1 MSQMQI
7 WESYRSLTRDP
18 SVKKRGIRQNTYRRV
33 LNYAKPFKFDIF
45 SLIFIVVIDAFLV
58 VAQPLLF
65 KRIIDDGISA
75 GNKGVVINTALIVGL
90 LAVISGVLSVIER
103 IYSSRIGEGLI
114 LTLRSEVFN
123 HVQSQPIGFFTRTQ
137 TGSLISRVNG
147 DVIGAQ
153 QAFTS
158 TLSGIIS
165 NGISLI
171 VVLATMIF
179 LSWQITLTSLI
190 LLPLF
195 LIPAKY
201 MGKKV
206 QALSREQMSL
216 NAEMSQTMTER
227 FNVSGALLVKLFGN
241 PQIEGDNFF
250 KKASR
255 VKDIGV
261 RIAMTNRVF
270 FVALTTVATI
280 ATAIV
285 YGFGGVLVVTGALTL
300 GTLLALTA
308 LLARLY
314 GPLTALS
321 NVRVDVM
328 TAFVSFERV
337 FEVLDLEPLVKD
349 PTLAKT
355 LKTGPLDI
363 DFKSVSFAYPSRAQV
378 GLESLEIAADAK
390 VEEKINELALEDINF
405 NVPAGS
411 MLALVGPSGSGKTTI
426 SQLISRLY
434 DPTKGQV
441 LIGGTDMKD
450 LDRTQIREAIGV
462 VTQDSHLFHDSIKN
476 NLLYSKKDA
485 TENQIWDA
493 LKSAQILDFVKSLP
507 DELDTVVGDRGYRL
521 SGGEKQRIAIA
532 RVFLKHPRII
542 ILDEATAHLD
552 NENEAAV
559 QVALATV
566 LKGRTSVV
574 IAHRL
579 STIINA
585 DQIAVIKDGK
595 LLAIDTHKKLL
606 VSNNVYNDL
615 YNQQFKTEV

>member
-7 WESYRSLTRDP
+7 WETYRSLTRDS
-18 SVKKRGIRQNTYRRV
+18 SVKKRGIRNGTVNRV
-33 LNYAKPFKFDIF
+33 LEYAKPLKKDILL
-45 SLIFIVVIDAFLV
+45 LIAIVVIDAFLV

-65 KRIIDDGISA
+65 KRIIDDGITA
-75 GNKGVVINTALIVGL
+75 GNKNIVITTAIYV
-90 LAVISGVLSVIER
+90 GVLAILSAGLSIIGR
-103 IYSSRIGEGLI
+103 LYSSRIGEGLI
-114 LTLRSEVFN
+114 LTLRTQVFN
-123 HVQSQPIGFFTRTQ
+123 HVQAQPIAFFTRTQ

-171 VVLATMIF
+171 IVLSTMII

-190 LLPLF
+190 LLPVF
-195 LIPAKY
+195 LIPAKW
-201 MGKKV
+201 MGKRV
-206 QALSREQMSL
+206 QSLSREQMSL

-227 FNVSGALLVKLFGN
+227 FNVSGALLVKLFGD
-241 PQIEGDNFF
+241 PIVEGSSFF

-261 RIAMTNRVF
+261 RIAMTNMVF

-285 YGFGGVLVVTGALTL
+285 YGFGGSLVISGDLTL

-314 GPLTALS
+314 GPLTSLS
-321 NVRVDVM
+321 NVRVDIM
-328 TAFVSFERV
+328 TALVSFERV
-337 FEVLDLEPLVKD
+337 FEVLDLQPLVKD
-349 PTLAKT
+349 SSSPQKFVE
-355 LKTGPLDI
+355 GPLDI
-363 DFKSVSFAYPSRAQV
+363 EFKNVSFYYPSRADV
-378 GLESLEIAADAK
+378 GLESLELASDGKLENDTKNTVLNQISFK
-390 VEEKINELALEDINF
+390 VSS
-405 NVPAGS
+405 GT

-426 SQLISRLY
+426 SQLIARLY
-434 DPTKGQV
+434 DPTEGQV
-441 LIGGTDMKD
+441 LVGNSDIKNVLRTDIKKN
-450 LDRTQIREAIGV
+450 IGV
-462 VTQDSHLFHDSIKN
+462 VTQDSHLFHDTIEN
-476 NLLYSKKDA
+476 NLLYAKKDA
-485 TENQIWDA
+485 SEEEIWSA
-493 LKSAQILDFVKSLP
+493 LSSAQIADFVKSLP
-507 DELDTVVGDRGYRL
+507 DKLDTIVGDRGYRL

-532 RVFLKHPRII
+532 RVFLKQPRIV

-566 LKGRTSVV
+566 LQGRTSVV

-585 DQIAVIKDGK
+585 EQIAVIKEGK
-595 LLAIDTHKKLL
+595 LIAIGNHNELL
-606 VSNNVYNDL
+606 KTNEVYSDL
-615 YNQQFKTEV
+615 YNQQFVS

>member
-7 WESYRSLTRDP
+7 WETYRSLTRDG
-18 SVKKRGIRQNTYRRV
+18 SVKKRGIKNGTINRV
-33 LNYAKPFKFDIF
+33 LGYATPLKVDITL
-45 SLIFIVVIDAFLV
+45 LIVVVVIDAFLV

-65 KRIIDDGISA
+65 KRIIDEGISA
-75 GNKGVVINTALIVGL
+75 GNKNVVITTSILV
-90 LAVISGVLSVIER
+90 GVLAIFSAGLTIISR
-103 IYSSRIGEGLI
+103 LYSSRIGEGLI
-114 LTLRSEVFN
+114 LTLRTQVFN
-123 HVQSQPIGFFTRTQ
+123 HVQSQPIAFFTRTQ

-165 NGISLI
+165 NGISLVI
-171 VVLATMIF
+171 VLSTMLI

-190 LLPLF
+190 LLPVF
-195 LIPAKY
+195 LIPAKS
-201 MGKKV
+201 MGKRV
-206 QALSREQMSL
+206 QALSREQMNL

-227 FNVSGALLVKLFGN
+227 FNVSGALLVKLFGDPKN
-241 PQIEGDNFF
+241 EGNSFF
-250 KKASR
+250 KKAAR

-261 RIAMTNRVF
+261 RIAMTNTIF

-285 YGFGGVLVVTGALTL
+285 YGFGGSLVVSGVLTL

-321 NVRVDVM
+321 NVRVDIM
-328 TAFVSFERV
+328 TALVSFERV

-349 PTLAKT
+349 PKNPQNLPQ
-355 LKTGPLDI
+355 GSLDI
-363 DFKSVSFAYPSRAQV
+363 EFNNVSFSYPTRADV
-378 GLESLEIAADAK
+378 GLETL
-390 VEEKINELALEDINF
+390 ELATDGKIENDTNNLVLN
-405 NVPAGS
+405 NVSFKVKPGT

-426 SQLISRLY
+426 SQLIARLY
-434 DPTKGQV
+434 DPT
-441 LIGGTDMKD
+441 IGKVTVGNVDIKEVSRD
-450 LDRTQIREAIGV
+450 EIRKNVGV

-476 NLLYSKKDA
+476 NLIYAKEDA
-485 TENQIWDA
+485 SESEIWSA
-493 LKSAQILDFVKSLP
+493 LDSAQIADFVNSLP
-507 DELDTVVGDRGYRL
+507 DKLDTIVGDRGYRL

-532 RVFLKHPRII
+532 RVFLKQPRIV

-566 LKGRTSVV
+566 LENRTSVV

-585 DQIAVIKDGK
+585 EQIAVIKEGHLIAIGSHTD
-595 LLAIDTHKKLL
+595 LLND
-606 VSNNVYNDL
+606 NGVYSDL
-615 YNQQFKTEV
+615 YNQQFAV

>member
-7 WESYRSLTRDP
+7 WETYRSLTRDG
-18 SVKKRGIRQNTYRRV
+18 SVKKRGIKNGTINRV
-33 LNYAKPFKFDIF
+33 LGYATPLKMDITL
-45 SLIFIVVIDAFLV
+45 LIVVVVIDAFLV

-65 KRIIDDGISA
+65 KRIIDQGISA
-75 GNKGVVINTALIVGL
+75 GNKNVVITTAVLV
-90 LAVISGVLSVIER
+90 GVLAIFSAGLSIIGR
-103 IYSSRIGEGLI
+103 LYSSRIGEGLI
-114 LTLRSEVFN
+114 LTLRTQVFN
-123 HVQSQPIGFFTRTQ
+123 HVQAQPIAFFTRTQ

-171 VVLATMIF
+171 IVLSTMLI

-190 LLPLF
+190 LLPVF
-195 LIPAKY
+195 LIPAKS
-201 MGKKV
+201 MGKRV
-206 QALSREQMSL
+206 QALSREQMNL
-216 NAEMSQTMTER
+216 NAAMSQTMTER
-227 FNVSGALLVKLFGN
+227 FNVSGALLVKLFGDPKN
-241 PQIEGDNFF
+241 EGNSFY
-250 KKASR
+250 KKAAR

-261 RIAMTNRVF
+261 RIAMTNTIF

-285 YGFGGVLVVTGALTL
+285 YGFGGSLVVSGVLTL

-321 NVRVDVM
+321 NVRVDIM
-328 TAFVSFERV
+328 TALVSFERV

-349 PTLAKT
+349 SKNPLN
-355 LKTGPLDI
+355 LPQGPLNI
-363 DFKSVSFAYPSRAQV
+363 EFNNVSFSYPTRADV
-378 GLESLEIAADAK
+378 GLETL
-390 VEEKINELALEDINF
+390 ELASDGKIENDSNNLVLN
-405 NVPAGS
+405 NVSFKIKPGT

-426 SQLISRLY
+426 SQLIARLY
-434 DPTKGQV
+434 DPTSGVVTVGEIDIKEV
-441 LIGGTDMKD
+441 ARDE
-450 LDRTQIREAIGV
+450 IRKTIGV

-476 NLLYSKKDA
+476 NLLYAKEDA
-485 TENQIWDA
+485 TETEIWSA
-493 LKSAQILDFVKSLP
+493 LESAQISDFVNSLP
-507 DELDTVVGDRGYRL
+507 DKLDTIVGDRGYRL

-532 RVFLKHPRII
+532 RVFLKQPRIV

-566 LKGRTSVV
+566 LENRTSVV

-585 DQIAVIKDGK
+585 EQIAVIKDGK
-595 LLAIDTHKKLL
+595 LIAIGSHANLL
-606 VSNNVYNDL
+606 KDNGVYSDL
-615 YNQQFKTEV
+615 YNQQFAV

>member
-7 WESYRSLTRDP
+7 WETYRSLTRDG
-18 SVKKRGIRQNTYRRV
+18 SVKKRGIKNGTINRV
-33 LNYAKPFKFDIF
+33 LGYATPLKIDITL
-45 SLIFIVVIDAFLV
+45 LIVVVVIDAFLV

-65 KRIIDDGISA
+65 KRIIDQGISA
-75 GNKGVVINTALIVGL
+75 GNKNVVITTAVLV
-90 LAVISGVLSVIER
+90 GVLAIFSAGLSIIGR
-103 IYSSRIGEGLI
+103 LYSSRIGEGLI
-114 LTLRSEVFN
+114 LTLRTQVFN
-123 HVQSQPIGFFTRTQ
+123 HVQAQPIAFFTRTQ

-171 VVLATMIF
+171 IVLSTMLI

-190 LLPLF
+190 LLPVF
-195 LIPAKY
+195 LIPAKS
-201 MGKKV
+201 MGKRV
-206 QALSREQMSL
+206 QALSREQMNL
-216 NAEMSQTMTER
+216 NAAMSQTMTER
-227 FNVSGALLVKLFGN
+227 FNVSGALLVKLFGD
-241 PQIEGDNFF
+241 PKSEGNSFY
-250 KKASR
+250 KKAAR

-261 RIAMTNRVF
+261 RIAMTNTIF

-285 YGFGGVLVVTGALTL
+285 YGFGGSLVVSGVLTL

-321 NVRVDVM
+321 NVRVDIM
-328 TAFVSFERV
+328 TALVSFERV

-349 PTLAKT
+349 SKNPLN
-355 LKTGPLDI
+355 LPQGPLNI
-363 DFKSVSFAYPSRAQV
+363 EFNNVSFSYPTRADV
-378 GLESLEIAADAK
+378 GLETL
-390 VEEKINELALEDINF
+390 ELASDGKIENDTNNLVLN
-405 NVPAGS
+405 NVSFKIKPGT

-426 SQLISRLY
+426 SQLIARLY
-434 DPTKGQV
+434 DPTSGVVTVGEVDIKEV
-441 LIGGTDMKD
+441 ARDE
-450 LDRTQIREAIGV
+450 IRKTIGV

-476 NLLYSKKDA
+476 NLLYAKEDA
-485 TENQIWDA
+485 TETEIWSA
-493 LKSAQILDFVKSLP
+493 LESAQISDFVNSLP
-507 DELDTVVGDRGYRL
+507 DKLDTIVGDRGYRL

-532 RVFLKHPRII
+532 RVFLKQPRIV

-566 LKGRTSVV
+566 LENRTSVV

-585 DQIAVIKDGK
+585 EQIAVIKDGQLIAIGSHAD
-595 LLAIDTHKKLL
+595 LLKD
-606 VSNNVYNDL
+606 NGVYSDL
-615 YNQQFKTEV
+615 YNQQFAV

>member
-7 WESYRSLTRDP
+7 WETYRSLTRDS
-18 SVKKRGIRQNTYRRV
+18 SVKKRGIRNGTVNRV
-33 LNYAKPFKFDIF
+33 LEYAAPLKKDILL
-45 SLIFIVVIDAFLV
+45 LIVIVVIDAFLV

-65 KRIIDDGISA
+65 KRIIDDGITA
-75 GNKGVVINTALIVGL
+75 GNKNIVITTAIYV
-90 LAVISGVLSVIER
+90 GVLAILSAGLSIIGR
-103 IYSSRIGEGLI
+103 LYSSRIGEGLI
-114 LTLRSEVFN
+114 LTLRTQVFN
-123 HVQSQPIGFFTRTQ
+123 HVQAQPIAFFTRTQ

-171 VVLATMIF
+171 IVLSTMII

-190 LLPLF
+190 LLPVF
-195 LIPAKY
+195 LIPAKW
-201 MGKKV
+201 MGKRV
-206 QALSREQMSL
+206 QSLSREQMTL

-227 FNVSGALLVKLFGN
+227 FNVSGALLVKLFGD
-241 PQIEGDNFF
+241 PIVEGSSFF

-261 RIAMTNRVF
+261 RIAMTNMVF

-285 YGFGGVLVVTGALTL
+285 YGFGGSLVISGVLTL

-314 GPLTALS
+314 GPLTSLS
-321 NVRVDVM
+321 NVRVDIM
-328 TAFVSFERV
+328 TALVSFERV
-337 FEVLDLEPLVKD
+337 FEVLDLQPLVKD
-349 PTLAKT
+349 SLTPQKFVE
-355 LKTGPLDI
+355 GPLDI
-363 DFKSVSFAYPSRAQV
+363 EFKNVSFHYPSRADV
-378 GLESLEIAADAK
+378 GLESLELASDGKLENDTKNTVLNNISFK
-390 VEEKINELALEDINF
+390 VAS
-405 NVPAGS
+405 GT

-426 SQLISRLY
+426 SQLIARLY
-434 DPTKGQV
+434 DPIAGQV
-441 LIGGTDMKD
+441 TVGNSDIKNVLRIDIKKD
-450 LDRTQIREAIGV
+450 IGV
-462 VTQDSHLFHDSIKN
+462 VTQDSHLFHDTIEN
-476 NLLYSKKDA
+476 NLLYAKKDA
-485 TENQIWDA
+485 SEEDIWSA
-493 LKSAQILDFVKSLP
+493 LTSAQIADFVKSLP
-507 DELDTVVGDRGYRL
+507 DKLDTVVGDRGYRL

-532 RVFLKHPRII
+532 RVFLKQPRVV

-566 LKGRTSVV
+566 LQGRTSVV

-585 DQIAVIKDGK
+585 EQIAVIKEGK
-595 LLAIDTHKKLL
+595 LIAIGNHNELL
-606 VSNNVYNDL
+606 KTNEVYSDL
-615 YNQQFKTEV
+615 YNQQFAV

>member
-1 MSQMQI
+1 M
-7 WESYRSLTRDP
+7 WETYRSLTRDG
-18 SVKKRGIRQNTYRRV
+18 SVKKRGIKSGTVNRV
-33 LNYAKPFKFDIF
+33 LGYAKPLKRDISF
-45 SLIFIVVIDAFLV
+45 LIFVVVIDAFLV
-58 VAQPLLF
+58 IAQPLLF
-65 KRIIDDGISA
+65 KRIVDDGISA
-75 GNKGVVINTALIVGL
+75 GNRSIVIYTAIMVGFLAIFSAGLSIV
-90 LAVISGVLSVIER
+90 SR
-103 IYSSRIGEGLI
+103 MFSSRIGEGLI
-114 LTLRSEVFN
+114 LTLRGQVFD
-123 HVQSQPIGFFTRTQ
+123 HVQAQPIAFFTRTQ

-165 NGISLI
+165 NGISLVI
-171 VVLATMIF
+171 VLGTMLI
-179 LSWQITLTSLI
+179 LSWEITLTSLI
-190 LLPLF
+190 LLPVF
-195 LIPAKY
+195 LIPAKW

-206 QALSREQMSL
+206 QSLTREQMIL
-216 NAEMSQTMTER
+216 NSEMSQTMTER
-227 FNVSGALLVKLFGN
+227 FNVSGALLVKLFGD
-241 PQIEGDNFF
+241 PTIEGSNFF

-255 VKDIGV
+255 VKDIG
-261 RIAMTNRVF
+261 IKISMTNTVF
-270 FVALTTVATI
+270 FVGLTTVATI

-285 YGFGGVLVVTGALTL
+285 YGFGGSLVISEVLTL

-328 TAFVSFERV
+328 TALVSFERV

-349 PTLAKT
+349 SLSPKT
-355 LKTGPLDI
+355 LPNGALDI
-363 DFKSVSFAYPSRAQV
+363 EFKNVFFTYPSRSEV
-378 GLESLEIAADAK
+378 GLESLELASDSQVENEINNIVLQEISFK
-390 VEEKINELALEDINF
+390 V
-405 NVPAGS
+405 PSGT

-434 DPTKGQV
+434 DPTQGEVQ
-441 LIGGTDMKD
+441 IGSTNIKNV
-450 LDRTQIREAIGV
+450 IRAELRDNIGV

-476 NLLYSKKDA
+476 NLLYAKANA
-485 TENQIWDA
+485 TDDQIWKA
-493 LKSAQILDFVKSLP
+493 LESAQIVDFVKSLP
-507 DELDTVVGDRGYRL
+507 DKLETVVGDRGYRL

-532 RVFLKHPRII
+532 RVFLKQPRIV

-559 QVALATV
+559 QEALSTV
-566 LKGRTSVV
+566 LQGRTSVV

-585 DQIAVIKDGK
+585 EQIAVIKDGRLISIGK
-595 LLAIDTHKKLL
+595 HSELL
-606 VSNNVYNDL
+606 SNNDVYADL
-615 YNQQFKTEV
+615 YNQISLK

>member
-1 MSQMQI
+1 MSQMQM
-7 WESYRSLTRDP
+7 WETYRSLTRDG
-18 SVKKRGIRQNTYRRV
+18 SVKKRGIKNGTINRV
-33 LNYAKPFKFDIF
+33 LGYATPLKVDITL
-45 SLIFIVVIDAFLV
+45 LIVVVVIDAFLV

-65 KRIIDDGISA
+65 KRIIDEGISA
-75 GNKGVVINTALIVGL
+75 GNRNVVITTSILV
-90 LAVISGVLSVIER
+90 GVLAIFSAGLTIIGR
-103 IYSSRIGEGLI
+103 LYSSRIGEGLI
-114 LTLRSEVFN
+114 LTLRTQVFN
-123 HVQSQPIGFFTRTQ
+123 HVQSQPIAFFTRTQ

-165 NGISLI
+165 NGISLVI
-171 VVLATMIF
+171 VLSTMLI

-190 LLPLF
+190 LLPVF
-195 LIPAKY
+195 LIPAKS
-201 MGKKV
+201 MGKRV
-206 QALSREQMSL
+206 QALSREQMNL

-227 FNVSGALLVKLFGN
+227 FNVSGALLVKLFGD
-241 PQIEGDNFF
+241 PKKEGNSFF
-250 KKASR
+250 KKAAR

-261 RIAMTNRVF
+261 RIAMTNTIF

-285 YGFGGVLVVTGALTL
+285 YGFGGSLVVSGVLTL

-321 NVRVDVM
+321 NVRVDIM
-328 TAFVSFERV
+328 TALVSFERV

-349 PTLAKT
+349 SKNPQSLPQ
-355 LKTGPLDI
+355 GPLDI
-363 DFKSVSFAYPSRAQV
+363 EFDNVSFSYPTRADV
-378 GLESLEIAADAK
+378 GLETL
-390 VEEKINELALEDINF
+390 ELATDGKIENDTNNLVLN
-405 NVPAGS
+405 NVSFKVKPGT

-426 SQLISRLY
+426 SQLIARLY
-434 DPTKGQV
+434 DPT
-441 LIGGTDMKD
+441 GGKVTVGNVDIKEVSRD
-450 LDRTQIREAIGV
+450 EIRKNVGV

-476 NLLYSKKDA
+476 NLIYAKEDA
-485 TENQIWDA
+485 TESEIWSA
-493 LKSAQILDFVKSLP
+493 LESAQISDFVKSLP
-507 DELDTVVGDRGYRL
+507 DKLDTIVGDRGYRL

-532 RVFLKHPRII
+532 RVFLKQPRIV

-566 LKGRTSVV
+566 LENRTSVV

-585 DQIAVIKDGK
+585 EQIAVIKEGHLIAIGSHTD
-595 LLAIDTHKKLL
+595 LLKD
-606 VSNNVYNDL
+606 NGVYSDL
-615 YNQQFKTEV
+615 YNQQFAV

>member
-7 WESYRSLTRDP
+7 WETYRSLTRDS
-18 SVKKRGIRQNTYRRV
+18 SVKKRGLRNDTLKRV
-33 LNYAKPFKFDIF
+33 LGYAKPLKNDIVF
-45 SLIFIVVIDAFLV
+45 LILIVVIDAFLV

-65 KRIIDDGISA
+65 KRIIDQGITAGDRRVVIVTAILVGILAIFSA
-75 GNKGVVINTALIVGL
+75 GLTIIGRL
-90 LAVISGVLSVIER
+90 
-103 IYSSRIGEGLI
+103 YSSKIGEGLI
-114 LTLRSEVFN
+114 LTLRTQVFN
-123 HVQSQPIGFFTRTQ
+123 HVQSQPIAFFTRTQ

-171 VVLATMIF
+171 IVLSTMIY
-179 LSWQITLTSLI
+179 LSWQITLTSLV
-190 LLPLF
+190 LLPVF
-195 LIPAKY
+195 LIPAKW

-206 QALSREQMSL
+206 QALSREQMNL
-216 NAEMSQTMTER
+216 NAEMSQTMNER
-227 FNVSGALLVKLFGN
+227 FNVSGALLVKLFGD
-241 PQIEGDNFF
+241 PKIEGNSFF
-250 KKASR
+250 KKANR
-255 VKDIGV
+255 VRDIGV
-261 RIAMTNRVF
+261 KIAMTNTIF

-285 YGFGGVLVVTGALTL
+285 YGFGGSLVISGVLTL

-321 NVRVDVM
+321 NVRVDIM

-349 PTLAKT
+349 SANPKEIVDEN
-355 LKTGPLDI
+355 LDI
-363 DFKSVSFAYPSRAQV
+363 EFKDVSFSYPTRADV
-378 GLESLEIAADAK
+378 GLESLELASDGK
-390 VEEKINELALEDINF
+390 VENDNKTLALKSVSF
-405 NVPAGS
+405 KVKAGT

-426 SQLISRLY
+426 SQLIARLY
-434 DPTKGQV
+434 DPTQGQV
-441 LIGGTDMKD
+441 LVGNVDIKEVS
-450 LDRTQIREAIGV
+450 RTNIKKILGV

-476 NLLYSKKDA
+476 NLMYAK
-485 TENQIWDA
+485 ENANEGEIWSA
-493 LKSAQILDFVKSLP
+493 LSSAQISDFVRSLP
-507 DELDTVVGDRGYRL
+507 DQLETIVGDRGYRL

-532 RVFLKHPRII
+532 RVFLKQPKIV

-559 QVALATV
+559 QEALSTV
-566 LKGRTSVV
+566 LQGRTSVV

-585 DQIAVIKDGK
+585 EQIAVIKDGQLIAIGSHAE
-595 LLAIDTHKKLL
+595 LLK
-606 VSNNVYNDL
+606 SNDVYSDL
-615 YNQQFKTEV
+615 YNQQFA

>member
-1 MSQMQI
+1 MQI
-7 WESYRSLTRDP
+7 WETYRSLTRDG
-18 SVKKRGIRQNTYRRV
+18 SVKKRGIKNGTINRV
-33 LNYAKPFKFDIF
+33 LGYAAPLKLDITF
-45 SLIFIVVIDAFLV
+45 LILVVVIDAFLV

-65 KRIIDDGISA
+65 KIIIDDGISA
-75 GNKGVVINTALIVGL
+75 GNRNVVITTAILVGI
-90 LAVISGVLSVIER
+90 LAIFSAGLTIIGR
-103 IYSSRIGEGLI
+103 LYSSRIGEGLI
-114 LTLRSEVFN
+114 LTLRTQVFN
-123 HVQSQPIGFFTRTQ
+123 HVQAQPIAFFTRTQ

-165 NGISLI
+165 NGISLVI
-171 VVLATMIF
+171 VLTTMLI

-190 LLPLF
+190 LLPVF
-195 LIPAKY
+195 LIPAKF
-201 MGKKV
+201 MGKRV
-206 QALSREQMSL
+206 QALSREQMNL
-216 NAEMSQTMTER
+216 NAAMSQTMTER
-227 FNVSGALLVKLFGN
+227 FNVSGALLVKLFGDPKN
-241 PQIEGDNFF
+241 EGNSFF
-250 KKASR
+250 KKAAR

-261 RIAMTNRVF
+261 RIAMTNTIF

-285 YGFGGVLVVTGALTL
+285 YGFGGSLVISGVLTL

-321 NVRVDVM
+321 NVRVDIM
-328 TAFVSFERV
+328 TALVSFERV

-349 PTLAKT
+349 SISPRNLPQ
-355 LKTGPLDI
+355 GPLDI
-363 DFKSVSFAYPSRAQV
+363 EFDNVSFSYPTRADV
-378 GLESLEIAADAK
+378 GLETL
-390 VEEKINELALEDINF
+390 ELATDGKIENDTNNLVLSDVSFKIK
-405 NVPAGS
+405 PGT

-426 SQLISRLY
+426 SQLIARLY
-434 DPTKGQV
+434 DPTNGKVTVGNV
-441 LIGGTDMKD
+441 NINEVSRDE
-450 LDRTQIREAIGV
+450 IRRNIGV

-476 NLLYSKKDA
+476 NLIYAKEDA
-485 TENQIWDA
+485 TDSEIWSA
-493 LKSAQILDFVKSLP
+493 LESAQISDFVNSLP
-507 DELDTVVGDRGYRL
+507 EKLDTIVGDRGYRL

-532 RVFLKHPRII
+532 RVFLKQPRIV

-566 LKGRTSVV
+566 LENRTSVV

-585 DQIAVIKDGK
+585 EQIAVIKDGK
-595 LLAIDTHKKLL
+595 LIAIGSHTDLL
-606 VSNNVYNDL
+606 KDNGVYADL
-615 YNQQFKTEV
+615 YNQQFAV

>member
-1 MSQMQI
+1 M
-7 WESYRSLTRDP
+7 WETYRSLTRDG
-18 SVKKRGIRQNTYRRV
+18 SVKKRGIKSGTVNRV
-33 LNYAKPFKFDIF
+33 LGYAKPLKRDISF
-45 SLIFIVVIDAFLV
+45 LIFVVVIDAFLV
-58 VAQPLLF
+58 IAQPLLF
-65 KRIIDDGISA
+65 KRIVDDGISA
-75 GNKGVVINTALIVGL
+75 GNRSIVIYTAIMVGFLAIFSAGLSIV
-90 LAVISGVLSVIER
+90 SR
-103 IYSSRIGEGLI
+103 MFSSRIGEGLI
-114 LTLRSEVFN
+114 LTLRGQVFD
-123 HVQSQPIGFFTRTQ
+123 HVQAQPIAFFTRTQ

-165 NGISLI
+165 NGISLVI
-171 VVLATMIF
+171 VLGTMLI
-179 LSWQITLTSLI
+179 LSWEITLTSLI
-190 LLPLF
+190 LLPVF
-195 LIPAKY
+195 LIPAKW

-206 QALSREQMSL
+206 QSLTREQMIL
-216 NAEMSQTMTER
+216 NSEMSQTMTER
-227 FNVSGALLVKLFGN
+227 FNVSGALLVKLFGD
-241 PQIEGDNFF
+241 PTIEGSNFF

-255 VKDIGV
+255 VKDIG
-261 RIAMTNRVF
+261 IKISMTNTVF
-270 FVALTTVATI
+270 FVGLTTVATI

-285 YGFGGVLVVTGALTL
+285 YGFGGSLVISEVLTL

-328 TAFVSFERV
+328 TALVSFERV

-349 PTLAKT
+349 SLSPKT
-355 LKTGPLDI
+355 LPNGALDI
-363 DFKSVSFAYPSRAQV
+363 EFKNVFFTYPSRSEV
-378 GLESLEIAADAK
+378 GLESLELASDSQVENEINNIVLQDISFK
-390 VEEKINELALEDINF
+390 V
-405 NVPAGS
+405 PSGT

-434 DPTKGQV
+434 DPTQGEVQ
-441 LIGGTDMKD
+441 IGSTNIKNV
-450 LDRTQIREAIGV
+450 IRAELRDNIGV

-476 NLLYSKKDA
+476 NLLYAKANA
-485 TENQIWDA
+485 TDDQIWKA
-493 LKSAQILDFVKSLP
+493 LESAQIVDFVKSLP
-507 DELDTVVGDRGYRL
+507 DKLETVVGDRGYRL

-532 RVFLKHPRII
+532 RVFLKQPRIV

-559 QVALATV
+559 QEALSTV
-566 LKGRTSVV
+566 LQGRTSVV

-585 DQIAVIKDGK
+585 EQIAVIKDGRLISIGK
-595 LLAIDTHKKLL
+595 HSELL
-606 VSNNVYNDL
+606 SNNDVYADL
-615 YNQQFKTEV
+615 YNQISLK

>member
-1 MSQMQI
+1 MQI
-7 WESYRSLTRDP
+7 WETYRSLTRDG
-18 SVKKRGIRQNTYRRV
+18 SVKKRGIKNGTINRV
-33 LNYAKPFKFDIF
+33 LGYAAPLKMDITL
-45 SLIFIVVIDAFLV
+45 LIVVVVIDAFFV

-65 KRIIDDGISA
+65 KRIIDEGISA
-75 GNKGVVINTALIVGL
+75 GNKNVVITTAILVGI
-90 LAVISGVLSVIER
+90 LAIFSAGLTIIGR
-103 IYSSRIGEGLI
+103 LYSSRIGEGLI
-114 LTLRSEVFN
+114 LTLRTQVFN
-123 HVQSQPIGFFTRTQ
+123 HVQAQPIAFFTRTQ

-171 VVLATMIF
+171 IVLSTMLI

-190 LLPLF
+190 LLPVF
-195 LIPAKY
+195 LIPAKS
-201 MGKKV
+201 MGKRV
-206 QALSREQMSL
+206 QALSREQMNL
-216 NAEMSQTMTER
+216 NAAMSQTMTER
-227 FNVSGALLVKLFGN
+227 FNVSGALLVKLFGDPKN
-241 PQIEGDNFF
+241 EGNSFY
-250 KKASR
+250 KKAAR

-261 RIAMTNRVF
+261 RIAMTNTIF

-285 YGFGGVLVVTGALTL
+285 YGFGGSLVVSGVLTL

-321 NVRVDVM
+321 NVRVDIM
-328 TAFVSFERV
+328 TALVSFERV

-349 PTLAKT
+349 SKNPHNLPQ
-355 LKTGPLDI
+355 GPLDI
-363 DFKSVSFAYPSRAQV
+363 EFNNVSFSYPTRADV
-378 GLESLEIAADAK
+378 GLETL
-390 VEEKINELALEDINF
+390 ELASDGKIENDTNNLVLSDVSFKIK
-405 NVPAGS
+405 PGT

-426 SQLISRLY
+426 SQLIARLY
-434 DPTKGQV
+434 DPTSGIITVGNVDIKEV
-441 LIGGTDMKD
+441 ARDEIR
-450 LDRTQIREAIGV
+450 RTIGV

-476 NLLYSKKDA
+476 NLLYAKEDA
-485 TENQIWDA
+485 SETEIWSA
-493 LKSAQILDFVKSLP
+493 LESAQISDFVKSLP
-507 DELDTVVGDRGYRL
+507 DKLDTIVGDRGYRL

-532 RVFLKHPRII
+532 RVFLKQPRIV

-566 LKGRTSVV
+566 LENRTSVV

-585 DQIAVIKDGK
+585 EQIAVIKDGQLIAIGSHSD
-595 LLAIDTHKKLL
+595 LLKD
-606 VSNNVYNDL
+606 NGVYSDL
-615 YNQQFKTEV
+615 YNQQFAV

>member
-7 WESYRSLTRDP
+7 WETYRSLTRDG
-18 SVKKRGIRQNTYRRV
+18 SVKKRGIKNGTINRV
-33 LNYAKPFKFDIF
+33 LGYATPLKIDITL
-45 SLIFIVVIDAFLV
+45 LIVVVVIDAFLV

-65 KRIIDDGISA
+65 KRIIDQGISA
-75 GNKGVVINTALIVGL
+75 GNKNVVITTAVLV
-90 LAVISGVLSVIER
+90 GVLAIFSAGLSIIGR
-103 IYSSRIGEGLI
+103 LYSSRIGEGLI
-114 LTLRSEVFN
+114 LTLRTQVFN
-123 HVQSQPIGFFTRTQ
+123 HVQAQPIAFFTRTQ

-171 VVLATMIF
+171 IVLSTMLI

-190 LLPLF
+190 LLPVF
-195 LIPAKY
+195 LIPAKS
-201 MGKKV
+201 MGKRV
-206 QALSREQMSL
+206 QALSREQMNL
-216 NAEMSQTMTER
+216 NAAMSQTMTER
-227 FNVSGALLVKLFGN
+227 FNVSGALLVKLFGDPKN
-241 PQIEGDNFF
+241 EGNSFY
-250 KKASR
+250 KKAAR

-261 RIAMTNRVF
+261 RIAMTNTIF

-285 YGFGGVLVVTGALTL
+285 YGFGGSLVVSGVLTL

-321 NVRVDVM
+321 NVRVDIM
-328 TAFVSFERV
+328 TALVSFERV

-349 PTLAKT
+349 SKNPLN
-355 LKTGPLDI
+355 LPQGPLNI
-363 DFKSVSFAYPSRAQV
+363 EFNNVSFSYPTRADV
-378 GLESLEIAADAK
+378 GLETL
-390 VEEKINELALEDINF
+390 ELASDGKIENDSNNLVLN
-405 NVPAGS
+405 NVSFKIKPGT

-426 SQLISRLY
+426 SQLIARLY
-434 DPTKGQV
+434 DPTSGVVTVGEVDIKKV
-441 LIGGTDMKD
+441 ARDE
-450 LDRTQIREAIGV
+450 IRKTIGV

-476 NLLYSKKDA
+476 NLLYAKEDA
-485 TENQIWDA
+485 TETEIWSA
-493 LKSAQILDFVKSLP
+493 LESAQISDFVNSLP
-507 DELDTVVGDRGYRL
+507 DKLDTIVGDRGYRL

-532 RVFLKHPRII
+532 RVFLKQPRIV

-566 LKGRTSVV
+566 LENRTSVV

-585 DQIAVIKDGK
+585 EQIAVIKDGK
-595 LLAIDTHKKLL
+595 LIAIGSHANLL
-606 VSNNVYNDL
+606 KDNGVYSDL
-615 YNQQFKTEV
+615 YNQQFAV

>member
-1 MSQMQI
+1 M
-7 WESYRSLTRDP
+7 WETYRSLTRDG
-18 SVKKRGIRQNTYRRV
+18 SVKKRGIKNGTVNRV
-33 LNYAKPFKFDIF
+33 LGYAKPLKKDISF
-45 SLIFIVVIDAFLV
+45 LIFIVVIDAFLV
-58 VAQPLLF
+58 IAQPLLF
-65 KRIIDDGISA
+65 KRIVDDGISA
-75 GNKGVVINTALIVGL
+75 GNRSVVIYTAIMVGFLAIFSAGLSIVT
-90 LAVISGVLSVIER
+90 R
-103 IYSSRIGEGLI
+103 MFSSRIGEGLI
-114 LTLRSEVFN
+114 LTLRGQVFN
-123 HVQSQPIGFFTRTQ
+123 HVQAQPIAFFTRTQ

-165 NGISLI
+165 NGISLVI
-171 VVLATMIF
+171 VLGTMLI
-179 LSWQITLTSLI
+179 LSWEITLTSLI
-190 LLPLF
+190 LLPVF
-195 LIPAKY
+195 LIPAKW

-206 QALSREQMSL
+206 QSLSREQMVL

-227 FNVSGALLVKLFGN
+227 FNVSGALLVKLFGD
-241 PQIEGDNFF
+241 PAVEGSNFYR
-250 KKASR
+250 KASR
-255 VKDIGV
+255 VRDIG
-261 RIAMTNRVF
+261 IKISMTNTVF
-270 FVALTTVATI
+270 FVGLTTVATI

-285 YGFGGVLVVTGALTL
+285 YGFGGSLVISEVLTL

-328 TAFVSFERV
+328 TALVSFERV

-349 PTLAKT
+349 SQVPQKLPSGA
-355 LKTGPLDI
+355 LDI
-363 DFKSVSFAYPSRAQV
+363 EFKNVSFTYPSRRDV
-378 GLESLEIAADAK
+378 GLESLELASDGRVDNEVNNIVLQDVSFK
-390 VEEKINELALEDINF
+390 V
-405 NVPAGS
+405 PSGT

-434 DPTKGQV
+434 DPSQGEIRIGQ
-441 LIGGTDMKD
+441 INIKD
-450 LDRTQIREAIGV
+450 VVRADLRDTIGV
-462 VTQDSHLFHDSIKN
+462 VTQDSHLFHDSIKT
-476 NLLYSKKDA
+476 NLKYAKEDA
-485 TENQIWDA
+485 TDDEIWRA
-493 LKSAQILDFVKSLP
+493 LESAQIGDFVKSLP
-507 DELDTVVGDRGYRL
+507 DKLETIVGDRGYRL

-532 RVFLKHPRII
+532 RVFLKQPRIV

-559 QVALATV
+559 QEALSTV

-585 DQIAVIKDGK
+585 EQIAVIKDGK
-595 LLAIDTHKKLL
+595 LVSIGKHSELL
-606 VSNNVYNDL
+606 KNNEVYADL
-615 YNQQFKTEV
+615 YNQITIK

>member
-7 WESYRSLTRDP
+7 WETYRSLTRDS
-18 SVKKRGIRQNTYRRV
+18 SVKKRGIRNGTVNRV
-33 LNYAKPFKFDIF
+33 LEYAAPLKKDILL
-45 SLIFIVVIDAFLV
+45 LIVIVVIDAFLV

-65 KRIIDDGISA
+65 KRIIDDGITA
-75 GNKGVVINTALIVGL
+75 GNKNIVITTAIYV
-90 LAVISGVLSVIER
+90 GVLAILSAGLSIIGR
-103 IYSSRIGEGLI
+103 LYSSRIGEGLI
-114 LTLRSEVFN
+114 LTLRTQVFN
-123 HVQSQPIGFFTRTQ
+123 HVQAQPIAFFTRTQ

-171 VVLATMIF
+171 IVLSTMII

-190 LLPLF
+190 LLPVF
-195 LIPAKY
+195 LIPAKW
-201 MGKKV
+201 MGKRV
-206 QALSREQMSL
+206 QSLSREQMTL

-227 FNVSGALLVKLFGN
+227 FNVSGALLVKLFGD
-241 PQIEGDNFF
+241 PIVEGSSFF

-261 RIAMTNRVF
+261 RIAMTNMVF

-285 YGFGGVLVVTGALTL
+285 YGFGGSLVISGVLTL

-314 GPLTALS
+314 GPLTSLS
-321 NVRVDVM
+321 NVRVDIM
-328 TAFVSFERV
+328 TALVSFERV
-337 FEVLDLEPLVKD
+337 FEVLDLQPLVKD
-349 PTLAKT
+349 SLTPQKFVE
-355 LKTGPLDI
+355 GPLDI
-363 DFKSVSFAYPSRAQV
+363 EFKNVSFHYPSRADV
-378 GLESLEIAADAK
+378 GLESLELASDGKLENDTKNTVLNNISFK
-390 VEEKINELALEDINF
+390 VAS
-405 NVPAGS
+405 GT

-426 SQLISRLY
+426 SQLIARLY
-434 DPTKGQV
+434 DPIAGQV
-441 LIGGTDMKD
+441 TVGNSDIKNVLRIDIKKD
-450 LDRTQIREAIGV
+450 IGV
-462 VTQDSHLFHDSIKN
+462 VTQDSHLFHDTIKN
-476 NLLYSKKDA
+476 NLLYAIKDA
-485 TENQIWDA
+485 SEEDIWSA
-493 LKSAQILDFVKSLP
+493 LTSAQIADFVKSLP
-507 DELDTVVGDRGYRL
+507 DKLDTVVGDRGYRL

-532 RVFLKHPRII
+532 RVFLKQPRVV

-566 LKGRTSVV
+566 LQGRTSVV

-585 DQIAVIKDGK
+585 EQIAVIKEGK
-595 LLAIDTHKKLL
+595 LIAIGNHNELL
-606 VSNNVYNDL
+606 KTNEVYSDL
-615 YNQQFKTEV
+615 YNQQFAV

>member
-7 WESYRSLTRDP
+7 WETYRSLTRDG
-18 SVKKRGIRQNTYRRV
+18 SVKKRGIKNGTINRV
-33 LNYAKPFKFDIF
+33 LGYATPLKVDITL
-45 SLIFIVVIDAFLV
+45 LIVVVVIDAFFV

-65 KRIIDDGISA
+65 KRIIDEGISA
-75 GNKGVVINTALIVGL
+75 GNRNVVITTSILV
-90 LAVISGVLSVIER
+90 GVLAIFSAGLTIIGR
-103 IYSSRIGEGLI
+103 LYSSRIGEGLI
-114 LTLRSEVFN
+114 LTLRTQVFN
-123 HVQSQPIGFFTRTQ
+123 HVQSQPIAFFTRTQ

-165 NGISLI
+165 NGISLVI
-171 VVLATMIF
+171 VLSTMLI

-190 LLPLF
+190 LLPVF
-195 LIPAKY
+195 LIPAKF
-201 MGKKV
+201 MGKRV
-206 QALSREQMSL
+206 QALSREQMNL
-216 NAEMSQTMTER
+216 NSEMSQTMTER
-227 FNVSGALLVKLFGN
+227 FNVSGALLVKLFGDPKN
-241 PQIEGDNFF
+241 EGNSFF
-250 KKASR
+250 KKAAR

-261 RIAMTNRVF
+261 RIAMTNTIF

-285 YGFGGVLVVTGALTL
+285 YGFGGSLVVSGVLTL

-321 NVRVDVM
+321 NVRVDIM
-328 TAFVSFERV
+328 TALVSFERV

-349 PTLAKT
+349 SKNPLN
-355 LKTGPLDI
+355 LPQGPLDI
-363 DFKSVSFAYPSRAQV
+363 EFNNVSFSYPTRADV
-378 GLESLEIAADAK
+378 GLETL
-390 VEEKINELALEDINF
+390 ELATDGKIENDTNNLVLN
-405 NVPAGS
+405 NVSFKVKPGT

-426 SQLISRLY
+426 SQLIARLY
-434 DPTKGQV
+434 DPT
-441 LIGGTDMKD
+441 IGKVTVGNVDIKEVSRD
-450 LDRTQIREAIGV
+450 EIRKNVGV

-476 NLLYSKKDA
+476 NLIYAKEDA
-485 TENQIWDA
+485 SDSEIWSA
-493 LKSAQILDFVKSLP
+493 LESAQISDFVNSLP
-507 DELDTVVGDRGYRL
+507 DKLDTIVGDRGYRL

-532 RVFLKHPRII
+532 RVFLKQPRIV

-566 LKGRTSVV
+566 LENRTSVV

-585 DQIAVIKDGK
+585 EQIAVIKEGHLIAIGSHTD
-595 LLAIDTHKKLL
+595 LLKD
-606 VSNNVYNDL
+606 NGVYSDL
-615 YNQQFKTEV
+615 YNQQFAV

>member
-7 WESYRSLTRDP
+7 WETYRSLTRDG
-18 SVKKRGIRQNTYRRV
+18 SVKKRGIKNGTIKRV
-33 LNYAKPFKFDIF
+33 LGYATPLKVDINL
-45 SLIFIVVIDAFLV
+45 LIVVVVIDAFLV

-65 KRIIDDGISA
+65 KRIIDEGISA
-75 GNKGVVINTALIVGL
+75 GNRNVVITTSILV
-90 LAVISGVLSVIER
+90 GVLAIFSAGLTIIGR
-103 IYSSRIGEGLI
+103 LYSSRIGEGLI
-114 LTLRSEVFN
+114 LTLRTQVFN
-123 HVQSQPIGFFTRTQ
+123 HVQSQPIAFFTRTQ

-165 NGISLI
+165 NGISLVI
-171 VVLATMIF
+171 VLSTMLI

-190 LLPLF
+190 LLPVF
-195 LIPAKY
+195 LIPAKS
-201 MGKKV
+201 MGKRV
-206 QALSREQMSL
+206 QALSREQMNL

-227 FNVSGALLVKLFGN
+227 FNVSGALLVKLFGDPKN
-241 PQIEGDNFF
+241 EGNSFF
-250 KKASR
+250 KKAAR

-261 RIAMTNRVF
+261 RIAMTNTVF

-285 YGFGGVLVVTGALTL
+285 YGFGGSLVVSGVLTL

-321 NVRVDVM
+321 NVRVDIM
-328 TAFVSFERV
+328 TALVSFERV

-349 PTLAKT
+349 SKYPQNLPQ
-355 LKTGPLDI
+355 GPLDI
-363 DFKSVSFAYPSRAQV
+363 EFNNISFSYPTRADV
-378 GLESLEIAADAK
+378 GLETL
-390 VEEKINELALEDINF
+390 ELATDGKIENDTNNLVLN
-405 NVPAGS
+405 NVSFKVKPGT

-426 SQLISRLY
+426 SQLIARLY
-434 DPTKGQV
+434 DPTSGKVTVGNV
-441 LIGGTDMKD
+441 DIKEVSRDE
-450 LDRTQIREAIGV
+450 IRKNVGV

-476 NLLYSKKDA
+476 NLIYAKEDA
-485 TENQIWDA
+485 SESEIWSA
-493 LKSAQILDFVKSLP
+493 LESAQISDFVKSLP
-507 DELDTVVGDRGYRL
+507 DKLDTIVGDRGYRL

-532 RVFLKHPRII
+532 RVFLKQPRIV

-566 LKGRTSVV
+566 LENRTSVV

-585 DQIAVIKDGK
+585 EQIAVIKEGHLIAIGSHTD
-595 LLAIDTHKKLL
+595 LLKD
-606 VSNNVYNDL
+606 NGVYSDL
-615 YNQQFKTEV
+615 YNQQFAV

>member
-7 WESYRSLTRDP
+7 WETYRSLTRDG
-18 SVKKRGIRQNTYRRV
+18 SVKKRGIKTGTINRV
-33 LNYAKPFKFDIF
+33 LGYAAPLKLDITL
-45 SLIFIVVIDAFLV
+45 LIVVVVIDAFLV

-65 KRIIDDGISA
+65 KRIIDEGISA
-75 GNKGVVINTALIVGL
+75 GNRNVVITTAILVGILAIISAGLSIVGRL
-90 LAVISGVLSVIER
+90 
-103 IYSSRIGEGLI
+103 YSSRIGEGLI
-114 LTLRSEVFN
+114 LTLRTQVFN
-123 HVQSQPIGFFTRTQ
+123 HVQAQPIAFFTRTQ

-171 VVLATMIF
+171 IVLSTMLI

-190 LLPLF
+190 LLPVF
-195 LIPAKY
+195 LIPAKS
-201 MGKKV
+201 MGKRV
-206 QALSREQMSL
+206 QALSREQMNL
-216 NAEMSQTMTER
+216 NAAMSQTMTER
-227 FNVSGALLVKLFGN
+227 FNVSGALLVKLFGDPKN
-241 PQIEGDNFF
+241 EGNTFY
-250 KKASR
+250 KKAAR

-261 RIAMTNRVF
+261 RIAMTNTIF

-285 YGFGGVLVVTGALTL
+285 YGFGGSLVVSGVLTL

-321 NVRVDVM
+321 NVRVDIM
-328 TAFVSFERV
+328 TALVSFERV

-349 PTLAKT
+349 SINPKNLPS
-355 LKTGPLDI
+355 GPLEI
-363 DFKSVSFAYPSRAQV
+363 EFNNVSFFYPTRADV
-378 GLESLEIAADAK
+378 GLETL
-390 VEEKINELALEDINF
+390 ELATDGKIENDTNNLVLNDVSF
-405 NVPAGS
+405 KVKSGT

-426 SQLISRLY
+426 SQLIARLY
-434 DPTKGQV
+434 DPTSGRV
-441 LIGGTDMKD
+441 TIGNVDIKEVSRD
-450 LDRTQIREAIGV
+450 EIRKNIGV

-476 NLLYSKKDA
+476 NLIYAKEDA
-485 TENQIWDA
+485 TESEIWSA
-493 LKSAQILDFVKSLP
+493 LESAQISDFVNSLP
-507 DELDTVVGDRGYRL
+507 DKLDTIVGDRGYRL

-532 RVFLKHPRII
+532 RVFLKQPRIV

-566 LKGRTSVV
+566 LQNRTSVV

-585 DQIAVIKDGK
+585 EQIAVIKEGQLIAIGSHSD
-595 LLAIDTHKKLL
+595 LLKD
-606 VSNNVYNDL
+606 NGVYSDL
-615 YNQQFKTEV
+615 YNQQFAV

>member
-7 WESYRSLTRDP
+7 WETYRSLTRDG
-18 SVKKRGIRQNTYRRV
+18 SVKKRGIKTGTINRV
-33 LNYAKPFKFDIF
+33 LGYAAPLKLDITL
-45 SLIFIVVIDAFLV
+45 LIVVVVIDAFLV

-65 KRIIDDGISA
+65 KRIIDQGISA
-75 GNKGVVINTALIVGL
+75 GNRNVVITTAILVGILAIISAGLSIVGRL
-90 LAVISGVLSVIER
+90 
-103 IYSSRIGEGLI
+103 YSSRIGEGLI
-114 LTLRSEVFN
+114 LTLRTQVFN
-123 HVQSQPIGFFTRTQ
+123 HVQAQPIAFFTRTQ

-171 VVLATMIF
+171 IVLSTMLF

-190 LLPLF
+190 LLPVF
-195 LIPAKY
+195 LIPAKS
-201 MGKKV
+201 MGKRV
-206 QALSREQMSL
+206 QALSREQMNL
-216 NAEMSQTMTER
+216 NAAMSQTMTER
-227 FNVSGALLVKLFGN
+227 FNVSGALLVKLFGDPKN
-241 PQIEGDNFF
+241 EGNTFY
-250 KKASR
+250 KKAAR

-261 RIAMTNRVF
+261 RIAMTNTIF

-285 YGFGGVLVVTGALTL
+285 YGFGGSLVVSGVLSL

-321 NVRVDVM
+321 NVRVDIM
-328 TAFVSFERV
+328 TALVSFERV
-337 FEVLDLEPLVKD
+337 FEVLDLEPLVNDSINPKN
-349 PTLAKT
+349 LSS
-355 LKTGPLDI
+355 GPLDI
-363 DFKSVSFAYPSRAQV
+363 EFNNVSFSYPTRADV
-378 GLESLEIAADAK
+378 GLETL
-390 VEEKINELALEDINF
+390 ELATDGKIENDTNNLVLKDVSF
-405 NVPAGS
+405 KVKSGT

-426 SQLISRLY
+426 SQLIARLY
-434 DPTKGQV
+434 DPTSGKV
-441 LIGGTDMKD
+441 SIGNVDIKEVSRD
-450 LDRTQIREAIGV
+450 EIRKNIGV

-476 NLLYSKKDA
+476 NLIYAKEDA
-485 TENQIWDA
+485 TESEIWSA
-493 LKSAQILDFVKSLP
+493 LESAQISDFVNSLP
-507 DELDTVVGDRGYRL
+507 DKLDTIVGDRGYRL

-532 RVFLKHPRII
+532 RVFLKQPRIV

-559 QVALATV
+559 QVALSTV
-566 LKGRTSVV
+566 LQNRTSVV

-585 DQIAVIKDGK
+585 EQIAVIKEGQLIAIGSHSD
-595 LLAIDTHKKLL
+595 LLKD
-606 VSNNVYNDL
+606 NGVYSDL
-615 YNQQFKTEV
+615 YNQQFAV

>member
-7 WESYRSLTRDP
+7 WETYRSLTRDG
-18 SVKKRGIRQNTYRRV
+18 SVKKRGIKNGTINRV
-33 LNYAKPFKFDIF
+33 LGYATPLKLDIIL
-45 SLIFIVVIDAFLV
+45 LIVVVVIDAFLV

-65 KRIIDDGISA
+65 KRIIDQGISA
-75 GNKGVVINTALIVGL
+75 GNRNVVITTAILV
-90 LAVISGVLSVIER
+90 GVLAIFSAGLSIIGR
-103 IYSSRIGEGLI
+103 LYSSRIGEGLI
-114 LTLRSEVFN
+114 LTLRTQVFN
-123 HVQSQPIGFFTRTQ
+123 HVQAQPIAFFTRTQ

-171 VVLATMIF
+171 IVLSTMLI

-190 LLPLF
+190 LLPVF
-195 LIPAKY
+195 LIPAKS
-201 MGKKV
+201 MGKRV
-206 QALSREQMSL
+206 QALSREQMNL

-227 FNVSGALLVKLFGN
+227 FNVSGALLVKLFGDPKN
-241 PQIEGDNFF
+241 EGNSFF
-250 KKASR
+250 KKAAR

-261 RIAMTNRVF
+261 RIAMTNTIF

-285 YGFGGVLVVTGALTL
+285 YGFGGSLVVSGVLTL

-321 NVRVDVM
+321 NVRVDIM
-328 TAFVSFERV
+328 TALVSFERV

-349 PTLAKT
+349 SNKPQSLPQ
-355 LKTGPLDI
+355 GPLDI
-363 DFKSVSFAYPSRAQV
+363 EFTNVSFSYPTRADV
-378 GLESLEIAADAK
+378 GLETL
-390 VEEKINELALEDINF
+390 ELATDGKIENDTNDLVLNNISF
-405 NVPAGS
+405 KVKPGT

-426 SQLISRLY
+426 SQLIARLY
-434 DPTKGQV
+434 DPTNGKVTVGNV
-441 LIGGTDMKD
+441 D
-450 LDRTQIREAIGV
+450 IREVSRDEIRKNVGV

-476 NLLYSKKDA
+476 NLIYAKENA
-485 TENQIWDA
+485 TESEIWSA
-493 LKSAQILDFVKSLP
+493 LESAQISDFVKSLP
-507 DELDTVVGDRGYRL
+507 EKLDTIVGDRGYRL

-532 RVFLKHPRII
+532 RVFLKQPRIV

-566 LKGRTSVV
+566 LENRTSVV

-585 DQIAVIKDGK
+585 EQIAVIKDGQLIAIGSHAD
-595 LLAIDTHKKLL
+595 LLKD
-606 VSNNVYNDL
+606 NGVYSDL
-615 YNQQFKTEV
+615 YNQQFAV

>member
-1 MSQMQI
+1 M
-7 WESYRSLTRDP
+7 WETYRSLTRDG
-18 SVKKRGIRQNTYRRV
+18 SVKKRGIKNGTVNRV
-33 LNYAKPFKFDIF
+33 LGYAKPLKKDISF
-45 SLIFIVVIDAFLV
+45 LIFIVVIDAFLV
-58 VAQPLLF
+58 IAQPLLF
-65 KRIIDDGISA
+65 KRIVDDGISA
-75 GNKGVVINTALIVGL
+75 GNRSVVIYTAIMVGFLAIFSAGLSIVT
-90 LAVISGVLSVIER
+90 R
-103 IYSSRIGEGLI
+103 MFSSRIGEGLI
-114 LTLRSEVFN
+114 LTLRGQVFN
-123 HVQSQPIGFFTRTQ
+123 HVQAQPIAFFTRTQ

-165 NGISLI
+165 NGISLVI
-171 VVLATMIF
+171 VLGTMLI
-179 LSWQITLTSLI
+179 LSWEITLTSLI
-190 LLPLF
+190 LLPVF
-195 LIPAKY
+195 LIPAKW

-206 QALSREQMSL
+206 QSLSREQMVL

-227 FNVSGALLVKLFGN
+227 FNVSGALLVKLFGD
-241 PQIEGDNFF
+241 PAVEGSNFYR
-250 KKASR
+250 KASR
-255 VKDIGV
+255 VKDIG
-261 RIAMTNRVF
+261 IKISMTNTVF
-270 FVALTTVATI
+270 FVGLTTVATI

-285 YGFGGVLVVTGALTL
+285 YGFGGSLVISEVLTL

-328 TAFVSFERV
+328 TALVSFERV

-349 PTLAKT
+349 SQDPQKLPSGA
-355 LKTGPLDI
+355 LDI
-363 DFKSVSFAYPSRAQV
+363 EFKNVSFTYPSRRDV
-378 GLESLEIAADAK
+378 GLESLELASDGRVDNEVNNVVLQDVSFK
-390 VEEKINELALEDINF
+390 V
-405 NVPAGS
+405 PSGT

-434 DPTKGQV
+434 DPSQGEIRIGQ
-441 LIGGTDMKD
+441 INIKD
-450 LDRTQIREAIGV
+450 VVRADLRDTIGV
-462 VTQDSHLFHDSIKN
+462 VTQDSHLFHDSIKT
-476 NLLYSKKDA
+476 NLKYAKEDA
-485 TENQIWDA
+485 TDDEIWRA
-493 LKSAQILDFVKSLP
+493 LESAQIGDFVKSLP
-507 DELDTVVGDRGYRL
+507 DKLETIVGDRGYRL

-532 RVFLKHPRII
+532 RVFLKQPRIV

-559 QVALATV
+559 QEALSTV

-585 DQIAVIKDGK
+585 EQIAVIKDGK
-595 LLAIDTHKKLL
+595 LVSIGKHSELL
-606 VSNNVYNDL
+606 KNNEVYADL
-615 YNQQFKTEV
+615 YNQITIK

>member
-1 MSQMQI
+1 M
-7 WESYRSLTRDP
+7 WETYRSLTRDG
-18 SVKKRGIRQNTYRRV
+18 SVKKRGIKNGTVNRV
-33 LNYAKPFKFDIF
+33 LGYAKPLKKDISF
-45 SLIFIVVIDAFLV
+45 LIFIVVIDAFLV
-58 VAQPLLF
+58 IAQPLLF
-65 KRIIDDGISA
+65 KRIVDDGISA
-75 GNKGVVINTALIVGL
+75 GNRSVVIYTAIMVGFLAIFSAGLSIVT
-90 LAVISGVLSVIER
+90 R
-103 IYSSRIGEGLI
+103 MFSSRIGEGLI
-114 LTLRSEVFN
+114 LTLRGQVFN
-123 HVQSQPIGFFTRTQ
+123 HVQAQPIAFFTRTQ

-165 NGISLI
+165 NGISLVI
-171 VVLATMIF
+171 VLGTMLI
-179 LSWQITLTSLI
+179 LSWEITLTSLI
-190 LLPLF
+190 LLPVF
-195 LIPAKY
+195 LIPAKW

-206 QALSREQMSL
+206 QSLSREQRVL

-227 FNVSGALLVKLFGN
+227 FNVSGALLVKLFGD
-241 PQIEGDNFF
+241 PAVEGSNFYR
-250 KKASR
+250 KASR
-255 VKDIGV
+255 VKDIG
-261 RIAMTNRVF
+261 IKISMTNTVF
-270 FVALTTVATI
+270 FVGLTTVATI

-285 YGFGGVLVVTGALTL
+285 YGFGGSLVISEVLTL

-328 TAFVSFERV
+328 TALVSFERV

-349 PTLAKT
+349 SQVPQKLPSGA
-355 LKTGPLDI
+355 LDI
-363 DFKSVSFAYPSRAQV
+363 EFKNVSFTYPSRRDV
-378 GLESLEIAADAK
+378 GLESLELASDGRVDNEVNNVVLQDVSFK
-390 VEEKINELALEDINF
+390 V
-405 NVPAGS
+405 PSGT

-434 DPTKGQV
+434 DPSQGEIRIGQ
-441 LIGGTDMKD
+441 INIKD
-450 LDRTQIREAIGV
+450 VVRADLRDTIGV
-462 VTQDSHLFHDSIKN
+462 VTQDSHLFHDSIKT
-476 NLLYSKKDA
+476 NLKYAKEDA
-485 TENQIWDA
+485 TDDEIWRA
-493 LKSAQILDFVKSLP
+493 LESAQIGDFVKSLP
-507 DELDTVVGDRGYRL
+507 DKLETIVGDRGYRL

-532 RVFLKHPRII
+532 RVFLKQPRIV

-559 QVALATV
+559 QEALSTV

-585 DQIAVIKDGK
+585 EQIAVIKDGK
-595 LLAIDTHKKLL
+595 LVSIGKHSELL
-606 VSNNVYNDL
+606 KNNEVYADL
-615 YNQQFKTEV
+615 YNQITIK

>member
-1 MSQMQI
+1 MSQMQM
-7 WESYRSLTRDP
+7 WETYRSLTRDG
-18 SVKKRGIRQNTYRRV
+18 SVKKRGIKSGTVNRV
-33 LNYAKPFKFDIF
+33 LGYAKPLKRDISF
-45 SLIFIVVIDAFLV
+45 LIFVVVIDAFLV
-58 VAQPLLF
+58 IAQPLLF
-65 KRIIDDGISA
+65 KRIVDDGISA
-75 GNKGVVINTALIVGL
+75 GNRSIVIYTAIMVGFLAIFSAGLSIV
-90 LAVISGVLSVIER
+90 SR
-103 IYSSRIGEGLI
+103 MFSSRIGEGLI
-114 LTLRSEVFN
+114 LTLRGQVFD
-123 HVQSQPIGFFTRTQ
+123 HVQAQPIAFFTRTQ

-165 NGISLI
+165 NGISLVI
-171 VVLATMIF
+171 VLGTMLI
-179 LSWQITLTSLI
+179 LSWEITLTSLI
-190 LLPLF
+190 LLPVF
-195 LIPAKY
+195 LIPAKW

-206 QALSREQMSL
+206 QSLTREQMIL
-216 NAEMSQTMTER
+216 NSEMSQTMTER
-227 FNVSGALLVKLFGN
+227 FNVSGALLVKLFGD
-241 PQIEGDNFF
+241 PTIEGSNFF

-255 VKDIGV
+255 VKDIG
-261 RIAMTNRVF
+261 IKISMTNTVF
-270 FVALTTVATI
+270 FVGLTTVATI

-285 YGFGGVLVVTGALTL
+285 YGFGGSLVISEVLTL

-328 TAFVSFERV
+328 TALVSFERV

-349 PTLAKT
+349 SLSPKT
-355 LKTGPLDI
+355 LPNGALDI
-363 DFKSVSFAYPSRAQV
+363 EFKNVFFTYPSRSEV
-378 GLESLEIAADAK
+378 GLESLELASDSQEENEINNIVLQDISFK
-390 VEEKINELALEDINF
+390 V
-405 NVPAGS
+405 PSGT

-434 DPTKGQV
+434 DPTQGEVQ
-441 LIGGTDMKD
+441 IGSTNIKNV
-450 LDRTQIREAIGV
+450 IRAELRVNIGV

-476 NLLYSKKDA
+476 NLLYAKANA
-485 TENQIWDA
+485 TDDQIWKA
-493 LKSAQILDFVKSLP
+493 LESAQIVDFVKSLP
-507 DELDTVVGDRGYRL
+507 DKLETVVGDRGYRL

-532 RVFLKHPRII
+532 RVFLKQPRIV

-559 QVALATV
+559 QEALSTV
-566 LKGRTSVV
+566 LQGRTSVV

-585 DQIAVIKDGK
+585 EQIAVIKDGRLISIGK
-595 LLAIDTHKKLL
+595 HSELL
-606 VSNNVYNDL
+606 SNNDVYADL
-615 YNQQFKTEV
+615 YNQISLK